1 MEREGR
7 KVTVDV
13 RELHDGYDR
22 FLALAFEGVEVVITE
37 AGKVTARILPPD
49 PGARPRPR
57 RDLKIEPRRRTA
69 PRRLPPLTGLHIPP
83 EEIDRIVR
91 EWR

>member
-7 KVTVDV
+7 KVTIDAS
-13 RELHDGYDR
+13 ELHEGYEK
-22 FLALAFEGVEVVITE
+22 FLALAEDGVEVVITE

-49 PGARPRPR
+49 PGPRPR
-57 RDLKIEPRRRTA
+57 RQRNVSIEPRRRKGQ
-69 PRRLPPLTGLHIPP
+69 RYLPPLTGLHIPA